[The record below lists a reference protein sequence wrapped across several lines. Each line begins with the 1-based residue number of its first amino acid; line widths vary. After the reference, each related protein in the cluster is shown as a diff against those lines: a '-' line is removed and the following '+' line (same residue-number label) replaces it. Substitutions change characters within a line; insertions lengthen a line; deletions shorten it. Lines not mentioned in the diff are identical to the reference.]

1 MNQTQDMVVSL
12 SKGQNV
18 SLSKQ
23 APLMRKLKVNL
34 LWKARETD
42 GVDFD
47 LDASVFALNEQGVVQ
62 NIKDFVYYNNKQDP
76 SGAIKHMG
84 DNRVGGGEEVLIDL
98 DLVPAH
104 IQKMAFVVT
113 IDEAVARNQ
122 RFGQVDG
129 AAIMLVDNTTQDG
142 KAFCRF
148 DLSEDASIETAMLF
162 AELYRNNGEW
172 KFRAVEQG
180 YKGGL
185 AAFCR
190 QYGLN
195 PTA

>member
-18 SLSKQ
+18 SLSKE

-62 NIKDFVYYNNKQDP
+62 NVRDFIYYRNEQDAVG
-76 SGAIKHMG
+76 SIKHMG

-113 IDEAVARNQ
+113 IDEAESRNQ

-129 AAIMLVDNTTQDG
+129 AAIMLVDNTVANG

-148 DLSEDASIETAMLF
+148 DLSEDASTETAMLF

-172 KFRAVEQG
+172 KFRAVGQG